1 MLPSRLPMT
10 ARKLKRSEQ
19 LPETSG
25 WELLVRLAQGG
36 MGAVFLGT
44 RRGTR
49 EPIYAIKRAHA
60 HLLEETEFRKMFT
73 AEAQLALKIQHPHA
87 IGVRAV
93 DETDGELLLIMDY
106 FEGSSFGELLT
117 AAHESGNK
125 LPPGVVLRI
134 VLDAARGLDAAHRL
148 TDERGQ
154 PLGIVHRD
162 ISPQNILVG
171 INGMGAIVDFGV
183 AKAVAVEST
192 RTATEVLKGKT
203 AYMAP
208 EYLKSRVANPQTDV
222 FSLGV
227 VAWEALANRRLFKRE
242 DEVATMQAIVSAEP
256 AQMLVDLM
264 PFDATLSAIIAR
276 SLVKEPRQRFLSAR
290 EFADALE
297 ARATAS
303 ELLATRGEVAA
314 AMKRLLGEGLEER
327 RALVE
332 DALSQRFGMRDVS
345 ASARVTNIIPTAQG
359 SDAATVD
366 QRDSNLFQIMDTPRR
381 RAITVPQERRPDPKR
396 PFVARYPLSPGTQPV
411 PPSMT
416 VQIEPQSLTVPRE
429 AQLAPPSMTVPQLAP
444 QSMTV
449 PREAQLAP
457 QSLTIPREAQL
468 APQSLTVPR
477 SPPVPLSAP
486 RETMPMRTAVSPVDV
501 RPPLQSMPELPSTQ
515 STFVGT
521 TPPASMPAARPSSKL
536 GWAIGGGALVA
547 VALGAA
553 AFGVVGD
560 EQVGATPGAKS
571 EATAR
576 EEGPPAVKDASTQ
589 VEVAPTPSVA
599 VVASAVQPVA
609 LPTSSDQTAQPVAA
623 PPAGSS
629 ARPSATPPRD
639 APKVTPKPTNTGWRP
654 KSNPYN

>member
-1 MLPSRLPMT
+1 MA
-10 ARKLKRSEQ
+10 ARKLKRTEQ
-19 LPETSG
+19 LPETSD

-49 EPIYAIKRAHA
+49 EPVYAIKRAHA

-117 AAHESGNK
+117 AAYESGSK
-125 LPPGVVLRI
+125 LPTGVVLRI

-171 INGMGAIVDFGV
+171 VTGTSAIVDFGV
-183 AKAVAVEST
+183 AKAVAVETT

-208 EYLKSRVANPQTDV
+208 EYLRGRVANPQTDV

-242 DEVATMQAIVSAEP
+242 DEVGTMQAIAGPEP

-276 SLVKEPRQRFLSAR
+276 ALVKEPRQRFLTAR
-290 EFADALE
+290 DFADALE
-297 ARATAS
+297 ARATAA

-314 AMKRLLGEGLEER
+314 TVKRLLGEGLEER

-332 DALSQRFGMRDVS
+332 DALTQRFGMRDVS
-345 ASARVTNIIPTAQG
+345 ASARVTSMIPVTEA
-359 SDAATVD
+359 DASWPDGV
-366 QRDSNLFQIMDTPRR
+366 RESHPFQVMDTPRR
-381 RAITVPQERRPDPKR
+381 RAITTPQPRTYDAPTQQRPMSPTAPIPIVPLIPAPSPTSSAPPASARSTMPLPPRRPAMMAT
-396 PFVARYPLSPGTQPV
+396 V
-411 PPSMT
+411 SM
-416 VQIEPQSLTVPRE
+416 S
-429 AQLAPPSMTVPQLAP
+429 
-444 QSMTV
+444 
-449 PREAQLAP
+449 
-457 QSLTIPREAQL
+457 
-468 APQSLTVPR
+468 
-477 SPPVPLSAP
+477 SAP
-486 RETMPMRTAVSPVDV
+486 IRD
-501 RPPLQSMPELPSTQ
+501 PLQPEFPSTQ
-515 STFVGT
+515 STFVAT
-521 TPPASMPAARPSSKL
+521 AAPLSTTLPATPPRRSSKL
-536 GWAIGGGALVA
+536 GWVLGGGAVALAASAVGLFVA
-547 VALGAA
+547 VSPERL
-553 AFGVVGD
+553 D
-560 EQVGATPGAKS
+560 ATPGEVTTASSPSVDLAS
-571 EATAR
+571 ERSTNA
-576 EEGPPAVKDASTQ
+576 PASSQAID
-589 VEVAPTPSVA
+589 VAPVPSSSAASVTS
-599 VVASAVQPVA
+599 ASASA
-609 LPTSSDQTAQPVAA
+609 LAA
-623 PPAGSS
+623 PSPAP
-629 ARPSATPPRD
+629 ATTTRPASPALSDP
-639 APKVTPKPTNTGWRP
+639 AKVAPKPTSTGWRP
-654 KSNPYN
+654 KSNPYK

>member
-1 MLPSRLPMT
+1 MA

-19 LPETSG
+19 LPDTSG

-297 ARATAS
+297 ARATAT

-366 QRDSNLFQIMDTPRR
+366 QRDSNPFQIMDTPRR
-381 RAITVPQERRPDPKR
+381 RAITVPQERRAEPQR
-396 PFVARYPLSPGTQPV
+396 PFVPRFPLSVGAQPV
-411 PPSMT
+411 PSMT
-416 VQIEPQSLTVPRE
+416 VQIEPQSMTVPRE
-429 AQLAPPSMTVPQLAP
+429 AQVAPQSMTVPQLAP

-449 PREAQLAP
+449 PREVQGAP
-457 QSLTIPREAQL
+457 QSMTVPREVQ

-477 SPPVPLSAP
+477 SPPVALIAP
-486 RETMPMRTAVSPVDV
+486 RETMPMRTAANVSPVDV
-501 RPPLQSMPELPSTQ
+501 RAPLQSMPEVPSTQ

-553 AFGVVGD
+553 AFGLVGA
-560 EQVGATPGAKS
+560 ERVGATPGAKS

-576 EEGPPAVKDASTQ
+576 EEGTPPVKDAPSQ
-589 VEVAPTPSVA
+589 MEVAPTPSGA
-599 VVASAVQPVA
+599 VVASAVELPVA

-629 ARPSATPPRD
+629 ARPSAPPRD

>member
-1 MLPSRLPMT
+1 MA

-36 MGAVFLGT
+36 MGAVFLGA

-73 AEAQLALKIQHPHA
+73 AEAQLALKIRHPHA
-87 IGVRAV
+87 IGVRFV

-106 FEGSSFGELLT
+106 FEGGSFGELLT
-117 AAHESGNK
+117 AAHDGGAK
-125 LPPGVVLRI
+125 LPTGVVLRI

-148 TDERGQ
+148 ADERGR

-171 INGMGAIVDFGV
+171 ITGMSAIVDFGV
-183 AKAVAVEST
+183 AKAVALEAT

-242 DEVATMQAIVSAEP
+242 DEVGTMLAISGPEP
-256 AQMLVDLM
+256 AKMLVDLM

-276 SLVKEPRQRFLSAR
+276 ALVKEPAQRFLTAR

-297 ARATAS
+297 ARATAA

-314 AMKRLLGEGLEER
+314 AIKRLLGEGLEER

-332 DALSQRFGMRDVS
+332 DALTQRFGMRDVS
-345 ASARVTNIIPTAQG
+345 ESARLTSRVPIATD
-359 SDAATVD
+359 SDSSRPND
-366 QRDSNLFQIMDTPRR
+366 SRDSHPFQVMDTPRR
-381 RAITVPQERRPDPKR
+381 RAFTTPQPRPNQMHRAPAPTAPTAIRPVVGAAPVTASPMMFGPATLQLPPQAGYGGAGLAPIERPVLPAPTPDFPATQAT
-396 PFVARYPLSPGTQPV
+396 FVAYTAPTSTLVPV
-411 PPSMT
+411 
-416 VQIEPQSLTVPRE
+416 R
-429 AQLAPPSMTVPQLAP
+429 
-444 QSMTV
+444 
-449 PREAQLAP
+449 
-457 QSLTIPREAQL
+457 
-468 APQSLTVPR
+468 
-477 SPPVPLSAP
+477 
-486 RETMPMRTAVSPVDV
+486 
-501 RPPLQSMPELPSTQ
+501 
-515 STFVGT
+515 G
-521 TPPASMPAARPSSKL
+521 SSRL
-536 GWAIGGGALVA
+536 GWVIGGCAL
-547 VALGAA
+547 ALAA
-553 AFGVVGD
+553 AGVSAFGLVGP
-560 EQVGATPGAKS
+560 EKIGATPGGGASRS
-571 EATAR
+571 ETATSVAQAVTTATADVS
-576 EEGPPAVKDASTQ
+576 GSASTAMVSADASATSAQ
-589 VEVAPTPSVA
+589 
-599 VVASAVQPVA
+599 ASHTV
-609 LPTSSDQTAQPVAA
+609 DA
-623 PPAGSS
+623 PPTEASPRATASLVPDS
-629 ARPSATPPRD
+629 A
-639 APKVTPKPTNTGWRP
+639 KVAPKPTSAGWRP

>member
-1 MLPSRLPMT
+1 MA

-49 EPIYAIKRAHA
+49 EPVYAIKRAHA

-73 AEAQLALKIQHPHA
+73 AEAHLALKIQHPHA

-117 AAHESGNK
+117 AAYESGAK
-125 LPPGVVLRI
+125 LPTGVVLRI

-171 INGMGAIVDFGV
+171 VTGMSAIVDFGV
-183 AKAVAVEST
+183 AKAAAVEAT

-208 EYLKSRVANPQTDV
+208 EYLRSRVANPQTDV
-222 FSLGV
+222 VSLGV
-227 VAWEALANRRLFKRE
+227 VAGEALATRRLFKRE
-242 DEVATMQAIVSAEP
+242 DEVGTMQAIAGPEP

-276 SLVKEPRQRFLSAR
+276 ALVKEPRQRFLTAR

-297 ARATAS
+297 ARATAV

-314 AMKRLLGEGLEER
+314 TFKRLLGEGLEER
-327 RALVE
+327 RALID
-332 DALSQRFGMRDVS
+332 DALTQKCGMRDVS
-345 ASARVTNIIPTAQG
+345 ASARVTNRRPTSTDADASRPGGAGG
-359 SDAATVD
+359 S
-366 QRDSNLFQIMDTPRR
+366 QPFQVMDTPRR
-381 RAITVPQERRPDPKR
+381 RAITAPQAHRPDPQR
-396 PFVARYPLSPGTQPV
+396 PASATATVPTLPRDNVTPLRATPLIVAPV
-411 PPSMT
+411 T
-416 VQIEPQSLTVPRE
+416 VQLPPQAQVALRSEPMPTRTVVASRE
-429 AQLAPPSMTVPQLAP
+429 VHAS
-444 QSMTV
+444 
-449 PREAQLAP
+449 
-457 QSLTIPREAQL
+457 
-468 APQSLTVPR
+468 
-477 SPPVPLSAP
+477 
-486 RETMPMRTAVSPVDV
+486 
-501 RPPLQSMPELPSTQ
+501 RPDYPSTQ
-515 STFVGT
+515 STFVATAAPMT
-521 TPPASMPAARPSSKL
+521 TPMPQQPPSSKL
-536 GWAIGGGALVA
+536 GWVVGGAVVVLALAAVGVFVA
-547 VALGAA
+547 VSPERL
-553 AFGVVGD
+553 D
-560 EQVGATPGAKS
+560 ATPGVSAPPPLAAPAPS
-571 EATAR
+571 PPTITVAPVELTPQPSASAAASPTTSASSQPSVRLPSAEPAARPTA
-576 EEGPPAVKDASTQ
+576 TQ
-589 VEVAPTPSVA
+589 VLEV
-599 VVASAVQPVA
+599 
-609 LPTSSDQTAQPVAA
+609 
-623 PPAGSS
+623 
-629 ARPSATPPRD
+629 
-639 APKVTPKPTNTGWRP
+639 PKVVPKPTSTGWRP